1 MLARLWAQ
9 WKRFAQKLGDLQAR
23 LILTLIYF
31 LVLGPF
37 GLIVSGLRD
46 PLKVKRPPQTSIW
59 LPRPPES
66 GSLENA
72 RRQF

>member
-9 WKRFAQKLGDLQAR
+9 WKRFAQKLADLQAR

-31 LVLGPF
+31 LVLWPF
-37 GLIVSGLRD
+37 GLIVSVLRD
-46 PLKVKRPPQTSIW
+46 PLKVKRSPQTSIW
-59 LPRPPES
+59 LSRPPET

>member
-1 MLARLWAQ
+1 MLVRLWSQ
-9 WKRFAQKLGDLQAR
+9 WKRFAQRLADLQAR

-31 LVLGPF
+31 LVLLPF
-37 GLIVSGLRD
+37 GLIVSVLRD
-46 PLKVKRPPQTSIW
+46 PLKVKRRSQTSIW
-59 LPRPPES
+59 LPRPPET